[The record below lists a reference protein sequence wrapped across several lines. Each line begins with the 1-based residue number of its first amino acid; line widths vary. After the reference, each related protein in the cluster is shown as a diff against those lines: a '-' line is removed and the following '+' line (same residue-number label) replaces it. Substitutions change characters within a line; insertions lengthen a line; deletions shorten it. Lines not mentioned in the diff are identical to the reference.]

1 MGTVW
6 LPGEVTGTPEAVV
19 EEAYRLIGFDPG
31 GEPQWD
37 RFKALFD
44 QRAVLALRV
53 FPGDEAVTVMDLD
66 EYVVLQIREGMK
78 EEGYEEIPGETE
90 WYVFGD
96 VAEARVVFQIRYGD
110 AEPIPALDIFQ
121 LVRRDGRWWI
131 VSIVSDIPKPGT
143 ELMKRLERQR

>member
-1 MGTVW
+1 MSGVE
-6 LPGEVTGTPEAVV
+6 LPAEVTATPEAVV

-44 QRAVLALRV
+44 PKAVLALRV
-53 FPGDEAVTVMDLD
+53 FPEDDAVTVMDLD
-66 EYVVLQIREGMK
+66 EYVVIQIREGMK

-90 WYVFGD
+90 WYLFGD
-96 VAEARVVFQIRYGD
+96 VAEARVVFHIKYGA
-110 AEPIPALDIFQ
+110 AEPIPALDIYQ
-121 LVRRDGRWWI
+121 LVRRGGRWWI

-143 ELMKRLERQR
+143 ELLRRLERGA